1 MIYSRACVSF
11 LLRDLEG
18 DIDSD
23 DESSSDEDEEY
34 EHKDDPILIWIELYS
49 DKTI

>member
-1 MIYSRACVSF
+1 MVYSRVGF
-11 LLRDLEG
+11 LLRNLEG
-18 DIDSD
+18 EVDYDA
-23 DESSSDEDEEY
+23 ESSSDEDEEY